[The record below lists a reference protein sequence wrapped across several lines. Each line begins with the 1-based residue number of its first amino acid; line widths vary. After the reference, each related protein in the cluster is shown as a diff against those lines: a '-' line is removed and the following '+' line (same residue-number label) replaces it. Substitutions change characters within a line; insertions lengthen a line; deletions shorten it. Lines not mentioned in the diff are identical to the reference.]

1 MDRNDKPTASRDAE
15 VRVIRRHPRIIRVE
29 GWQPTA
35 TEGVSVLQGEPP
47 HQGTSGRRDGDRKS
61 AEHRK

>member
-1 MDRNDKPTASRDAE
+1 MDRNDKPTAPRDTE

-35 TEGVSVLQGEPP
+35 TKGAGMLLGEPP
-47 HQGTSGRRDGDRKS
+47 HQGTSGRRDGDRKL